1 MLKRFLNFVQYNNAL
16 PIALIVIFLSV
27 SGAMAASPDARDA
40 LYSAQSAVRSVDNT
54 YLASLNLDTR
64 DFMLRIVAITDD
76 ADKYY
81 IEYSFNTVDVKDYVW
96 QEISVSKTMTVSK
109 KELLGGDLGIFVAKE
124 LSQLLDSQR
133 SYLAGAKKI
142 ALKEGVTQ
150 KVVTVEYS
158 GLVGKFLNPTEE
170 TFAGYTPTKP
180 DTDDL
185 AAPAA
190 PTTAPPALST
200 EGGPAV
206 VVAPSVSAPTTPPSL
221 DASAVR
227 AMIEEAV
234 RSALAQNSAG
244 TTASVADSTTS
255 SGGSSSSS
263 SSSSSG
269 TSSSSETPT
278 ETPAETPTETASST
292 PTETASTET
301 ASTTPAETPT
311 ETPTEPEPVPDT
323 TPPTITLSGNNPA
336 TIEVGS
342 SYVDLGAT
350 VTDNVDQNLGFTMT
364 PDSVDTSTTSVH
376 TLTFTATDSAGN
388 TSSVTRTVNV
398 E

>member
-1 MLKRFLNFVQYNNAL
+1 MLRRFLNFVQYNNAL
-16 PIALIVIFLSV
+16 PIALMVIFLSV

-54 YLASLNLDTR
+54 YLAALNPDTR
-64 DFMLRIVAITDD
+64 DFKLRIAAITDD

-96 QEISVSKTMTVSK
+96 QEIPVTKTMTVSK

-190 PTTAPPALST
+190 PTTMPPSLPT
-200 EGGPAV
+200 EGGSTVAI
-206 VVAPSVSAPTTPPSL
+206 APSVSLPTTPPAP
-221 DASAVR
+221 DAAAVR

-234 RSALAQNSAG
+234 RAALAQNA
-244 TTASVADSTTS
+244 ASVAAAAGSTSSSGS
-255 SGGSSSSS
+255 SGGGASSSSS
-263 SSSSSG
+263 V
-269 TSSSSETPT
+269 TPAETPT
-278 ETPAETPTETASST
+278 ETSSAAPTETPTETASTTPTETPTETASST
-292 PTETASTET
+292 P
-301 ASTTPAETPT
+301 AET
-311 ETPTEPEPVPDT
+311 EPAAAPDT

-336 TIEVGS
+336 TIQVGS

-350 VTDNVDQNLGFTMT
+350 VTDNVDQGLGFTMT

-388 TSSVTRTVNV
+388 TTSVTRTVNV